1 MNANWRIAVADDEL
15 DMREYFEEVLPL
27 LGHEVVSCA
36 KTGKELVERCL
47 KLKPDLIITDI
58 KMPEMD
64 GLEAVAEIHKTE
76 LTPVIVT
83 SAYHDSELLERA
95 GANHILA
102 YLVKPIK
109 QADLETA
116 IAMAMSRFGEFQSLR
131 KESSDLRQALEDRK
145 KIEKAK
151 GILMKKT
158 NLDEAEAFRK
168 MQRLAR
174 SNNQKLV
181 AIAESIITAEQAF

>member
-1 MNANWRIAVADDEL
+1 MSSSWRIAVADDEL

-27 LGHEVVSCA
+27 LGHEVVCVA
-36 KTGKELVERCL
+36 KTGQELVDRCL

-58 KMPEMD
+58 KMPEKD
-64 GLEAVAEIHKTE
+64 GLEAVEEIHKTE
-76 LTPVIVT
+76 QTAVIVT
-83 SAYHDSELLERA
+83 SAYHDSKLLERA
-95 GANHILA
+95 SDNHILA

-116 IAMAMSRFGEFQSLR
+116 IAMAMSRFSEFSALR

-151 GILMKKT
+151 GILMKKAQ
-158 NLDEAEAFRK
+158 LDEAEAFRK
-168 MQRLAR
+168 MQKLAR

-181 AIAESIITAEQAF
+181 SIAESIITADQAF